1 MIFFAKTF
9 VKITNNYIKKYI
21 SKNWQNINETWFIT
35 NHKLVK
41 VKQLGLQQ
49 K

>member
-21 SKNWQNINETWFIT
+21 SKNWKNIM
-35 NHKLVK
+35 KLDLYLIK
-41 VKQLGLQQ
+41 NSLKLNN
-49 K
+49 